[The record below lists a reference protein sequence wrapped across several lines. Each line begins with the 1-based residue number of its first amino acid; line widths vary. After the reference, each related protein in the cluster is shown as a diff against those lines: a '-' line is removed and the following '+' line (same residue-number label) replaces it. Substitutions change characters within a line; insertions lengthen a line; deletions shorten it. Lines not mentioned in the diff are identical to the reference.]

1 MTPVSVT
8 GRPYGVD
15 MDPDASISLPS
26 IGIDG
31 GVAAWPHHGRA
42 AELVREL
49 KYGRATAVV
58 SELADRLAA
67 ISPTA
72 DLVTWV
78 PASPARRRQ
87 RGFDQ
92 SELLARAVARR
103 RRLPARRLLRRTDD
117 APQTARDVAG
127 RLRGPSLIGV
137 GRRLRLRPTVIV
149 VDDVSTTGASLAA
162 AAGVVRARGAG
173 TIVGLVVTVAPS
185 DSAVRHRPPAGSIV

>member
-1 MTPVSVT
+1 
-8 GRPYGVD
+8 
-15 MDPDASISLPS
+15 MDSEAAIPLPS
-26 IGIDG
+26 IGIDS
-31 GVAAWPHHGRA
+31 GVAAWTHDGRA
-42 AELVREL
+42 ADLVREL

-58 SELADRLAA
+58 TELADRLAR
-67 ISPTA
+67 ISPAA
-72 DLVTWV
+72 DMVTWV

-103 RRLPARRLLRRTDD
+103 LRRPARRLLRRTDD
-117 APQTARDVAG
+117 APQTARDLAG
-127 RLRGPSLIGV
+127 RVRGPSLVGA
-137 GRRLRLRPTVIV
+137 GRRLRLRPTVVI

-185 DSAVRHRPPAGSIV
+185 GPAVRHPSSTGSIL